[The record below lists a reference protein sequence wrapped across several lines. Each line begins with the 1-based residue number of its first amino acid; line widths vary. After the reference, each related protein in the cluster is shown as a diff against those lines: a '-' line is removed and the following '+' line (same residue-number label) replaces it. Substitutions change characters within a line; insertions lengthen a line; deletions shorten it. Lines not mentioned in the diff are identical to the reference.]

1 MDLFDIDLKLK
12 NAIETIVNAQNIIH
26 KQSEQINCLQT
37 RNQKQPDFYKFRII
51 KQILKLICS
60 GYDEDTA
67 IQEVSFDYKNVL
79 HEKYIRLLWQASRR
93 ERNAI
98 NLYARIYMAKKMR
111 LSGMKINEIAEI
123 MNLSRNSITKLLN
136 SHAVLD

>member
-67 IQEVSFDYKNVL
+67 VQEVAFVYKKVL

-93 ERNAI
+93 ERNSI

-111 LSGMKINEIAEI
+111 LSGMKINEIAHI

>member
-1 MDLFDIDLKLK
+1 MELFDIDKKLK
-12 NAIETIVNAQNIIH
+12 NAIEAIEKAQNIIH
-26 KQSEQINCLQT
+26 RQSEQINGLQT
-37 RNQKQPDFYKFRII
+37 RNQKQPDFYKFKII
-51 KQILKLICS
+51 KQILKLICA

>member
-67 IQEVSFDYKNVL
+67 VQEVAFVYKQVL
-79 HEKYIRLLWQASRR
+79 HEKYIRLLWQDSRR
-93 ERNAI
+93 ERNSI

-111 LSGMKINEIAEI
+111 LSGMKINEIAHI

>member
-1 MDLFDIDLKLK
+1 MNLFDIDLKLK

-67 IQEVSFDYKNVL
+67 VQEVAFVYKQVL

-93 ERNAI
+93 ERNSI

-111 LSGMKINEIAEI
+111 LSGMKINEIAHI

>member
-67 IQEVSFDYKNVL
+67 VQEVAFVYKQVL

-136 SHAVLD
+136 SHAILD

>member
-67 IQEVSFDYKNVL
+67 VQEVAFVYKQVL

-93 ERNAI
+93 ERNSI

-111 LSGMKINEIAEI
+111 LSGMKINEIAHI